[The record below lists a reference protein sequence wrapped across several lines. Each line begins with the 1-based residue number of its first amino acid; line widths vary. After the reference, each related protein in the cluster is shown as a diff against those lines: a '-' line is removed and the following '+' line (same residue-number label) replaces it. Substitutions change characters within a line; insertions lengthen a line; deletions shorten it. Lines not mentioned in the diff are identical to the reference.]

1 MTDVSP
7 LATAPTLWNYDVC
20 AQYPGVVGPGVT
32 IFQACTSV
40 MPLRKYL
47 VVQLERAN
55 AVLNFCEIEVYA
67 RCKLVFVYSH
77 LQSNIK
83 LGKDEI
89 NVNVTTC
96 SF

>member
-7 LATAPTLWNYDVC
+7 IATAPTLWNYDVC
-20 AQYPGVVGPGVT
+20 AQYPGVVLPGAT

-40 MPLRKYL
+40 MLPHKYL

-55 AVLNFCEIEVYA
+55 AVLNFCGIEVYA

-77 LQSNIK
+77 LPSSIK
-83 LGKDEI
+83 LGKGEN

-96 SF
+96 IL